1 MASDQLWS
9 LATLLYRR
17 EINIAQAA
25 DILDAGR
32 WQFTDEFG
40 RIAGPASSKD
50 KKPSD
55 FELYDKARHE
65 LVTLKIIL
73 DSDFDKWRANLEK
86 NNVNPEKW
94 AKDWDYVIK
103 DWDYVINGIGFE
115 GALEWDS
122 GITPSLNAIRATDER
137 PVTRNTASQIS
148 NAQNNEA
155 RLIAS
160 MLSFIAGTHP
170 AARGIPHPNFKSR
183 AALIG
188 QLTGKE
194 SGAEEEFGAKTL
206 TAKRVF
212 DEAEAKL
219 EEYLQDPKRSGKNA
233 MPSDMSARE
242 IIFGREEKL
251 KPYTDI

>member
-1 MASDQLWS
+1 MANDELWS
-9 LATLLYRR
+9 LATLLYRC
-17 EINIAQAA
+17 EINISEAA
-25 DILDAGR
+25 DILDSGR

-40 RIAGPASSKD
+40 RIAGPAGSKD

-55 FELYDKARHE
+55 FELYEKAKRE
-65 LVTLKIIL
+65 LAFAKVI
-73 DSDFDKWRANLEK
+73 DDRDFDRFTGNH
-86 NNVNPEKW
+86 
-94 AKDWDYVIK
+94 KDWD
-103 DWDYVINGIGFE
+103 WLTNGLGLDGI
-115 GALEWDS
+115 LEWDT

-137 PVTRNTASQIS
+137 PVTRNSASQIS

-170 AARGIPHPNFKSR
+170 AARGVPHPSFKSR
-183 AALIG
+183 RELIN

-219 EEYLQDPKRSGKNA
+219 EEYLQDPKRAGKNA

-242 IIFGREEKL
+242 IIFGREEKS